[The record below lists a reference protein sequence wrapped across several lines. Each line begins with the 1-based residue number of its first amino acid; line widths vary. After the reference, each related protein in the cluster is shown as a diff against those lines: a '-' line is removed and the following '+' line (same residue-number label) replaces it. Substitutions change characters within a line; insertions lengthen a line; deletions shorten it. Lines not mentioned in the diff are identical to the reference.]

1 MSSRPGD
8 TLVTDAQ
15 HTPPDADAQL
25 VWTLRDQ
32 RVEHDHGI
40 FRLRSHLGRHPTLD
54 VERRFVV
61 LDGADWVNVI
71 AVTSDARVVM
81 VRQFRHGTES
91 VTLEIPGGLIEPGE
105 DPLDAGVRELREES
119 GWAAERWVHIG
130 AVHPNPAIQNNACH
144 TILGVNARRVGDAT
158 PDDGEALRTV
168 MVDLADVPQLIV
180 RGEITHSLV
189 VAAFFLFRERVGG
202 WVVPG

>member
-71 AVTSDARVVM
+71 AVTNDSRVVM

-91 VTLEIPGGLIEPGE
+91 ITLEIPGGLVEPGE

-144 TILGVNARRVGDAT
+144 TILGVNARRVGEAT

-168 MVDLADVPQLIV
+168 MVDLAEVPQLIL
-180 RGEITHSLV
+180 RGDITHSLV